1 MREESQDRRDDS
13 SDALPG
19 RSEIRLA
26 LDDLHKGI
34 FGLPVWWF
42 LAWHDIKQR
51 YRRSLL
57 GPFWLTISTA
67 VMVAAMGPLY
77 GMLFNQP
84 TGSYFRHLAVSIVAW
99 TFVAS
104 SINESC
110 SAFIAAEGFIKEV
123 RLPFVVHLLRVLA
136 RNLIMLGHNLIV
148 AFAVLMFFP
157 PEDMSLVVLAVPG
170 LVLAVLNLFWLG
182 SLLALLCARFRDIP
196 QIVGSVIQVAFFLTP
211 IVWKADM
218 LRGGDMITKFNPL
231 YHLVEVI
238 RTPLLGEAPD
248 PTSWIFLLLTSLLGF
263 IVTFAVFSRYRSR
276 IAYWV

>member
-1 MREESQDRRDDS
+1 MSEPIVNIGIDAV
-13 SDALPG
+13 DALRP
-19 RSEIRLA
+19 RTDMQLA
-26 LDDLHKGI
+26 LADLRMGV

-57 GPFWLTISTA
+57 GPFWLTISTG

-104 SINESC
+104 SINDSC

-123 RLPFVVHLLRVLA
+123 RLPFVVHLMRVLA

-148 AFAVLMFFP
+148 AAAVLIFFP
-157 PEDMSLVVLAVPG
+157 PDDASLMALAVPG
-170 LVLAVLNLFWLG
+170 LILVMLNLFWLG

-218 LRGGDMITKFNPL
+218 LRGGDVITKFNPL

-238 RTPLLGEAPD
+238 RTPLLGESPD
-248 PTSWIFLLLTSLLGF
+248 PVSWIFLVVTAVLGF
-263 IVTFAVFSRYRSR
+263 LVTFAAFSRYRSR